1 MTKKKH
7 MTIWCI
13 FSVEN
18 DYNQPLNNLV
28 TWFKQRPDFCKIKKT
43 IGQGSDTEIG
53 RVLKGEE
60 VRISNTDFLLEE
72 VEEEDIL

>member
-28 TWFKQRPDFCKIKKT
+28 AWFKQIPDFCKIKKT
-43 IGQGSDTEIG
+43 IGRGSDTEIG
-53 RVLKGEE
+53 RILKGEE
-60 VRISNTDFLLEE
+60 VRISNTDFLLKE